1 MKDVN
6 IAIDPSRKYILTDKP
21 EETNDN

>member
-21 EETNDN
+21 EEIKW